1 MGAEL
6 FVRAEVKRRI
16 KLRKNKKLEKKIRK
30 QKKCASGNLA
40 FILWIY

>member
-16 KLRKNKKLEKKIRK
+16 RLRKNKKLKKKSENRK
-30 QKKCASGNLA
+30 NVQGVT
-40 FILWIY
+40 

>member
-16 KLRKNKKLEKKIRK
+16 KLRKNKKLEKKSENRK
-30 QKKCASGNLA
+30 NVQVVT
-40 FILWIY
+40 